1 MNIPKESRRLD
12 PEVQAAVAV
21 FLKCYHRGDGPFAI
35 SEAMEAVRRIYPLL
49 DVSDNELTDAIAG
62 EAVAA
67 RLNIHFDG
75 PGKFSALPA
84 TERWENEGG
93 AIRS

>member
-1 MNIPKESRRLD
+1 MNTSKEARRLD

-21 FLKCYHRGDGPFAI
+21 FLKIYQRGDGPFAI
-35 SEAMEAVRRIYPLL
+35 SEAMEAVRRIYSIL
-49 DVSDNELTDAIAG
+49 DISDNELTDAIAG

-67 RLNIHFDG
+67 GVNIYSDG
-75 PGKFSALPA
+75 PGKSTPPQAA
-84 TERWENEGG
+84 ERWENEGG